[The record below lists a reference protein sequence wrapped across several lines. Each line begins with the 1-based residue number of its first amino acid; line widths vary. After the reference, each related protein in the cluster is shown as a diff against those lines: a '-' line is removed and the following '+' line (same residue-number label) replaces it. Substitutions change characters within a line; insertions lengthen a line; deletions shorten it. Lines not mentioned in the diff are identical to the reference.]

1 LKKNVFFL
9 EFFITIN
16 INTIKEKEKKMFYE
30 EEFIKYIRDNILI
43 EDIIENMFKLPR
55 DNKKSS
61 INSKKYY
68 FRNEKIITIHRN
80 GANGF
85 FILNTNIKG
94 DNIKLVQYLK
104 NCDFLTAVESIAD
117 FYNLDPNS
125 FRTINFKPLD
135 EKIVNNEKK
144 ANYYIHLYKNF
155 KKISGFAENIRGISK
170 NLLNYLL
177 KQNKLKY
184 YKSDK
189 YQTIKIPLYS
199 SKDEICGIQDIF
211 KRENETE
218 WEKRIHGHAGIFF
231 VGNLDKIKSII
242 ITESLFD
249 SLSALQIHFNYNRE
263 KNLSYTFSNLL
274 NELGS
279 ISINGSLSDLKRKAL
294 IDVIKNAKNLHT
306 IVIAFDA
313 DQIGQKYKK
322 EFIELLQSKNILNNY
337 KILILN
343 NYQGYKDFN
352 EYLQAK
358 IESGKI
364 KQVS

>member
-1 LKKNVFFL
+1 
-9 EFFITIN
+9 
-16 INTIKEKEKKMFYE
+16 
-30 EEFIKYIRDNILI
+30 
-43 EDIIENMFKLPR
+43 
-55 DNKKSS
+55 
-61 INSKKYY
+61 
-68 FRNEKIITIHRN
+68 
-80 GANGF
+80 
-85 FILNTNIKG
+85 LN
-94 DNIKLVQYLK
+94 
-104 NCDFLTAVESIAD
+104 
-117 FYNLDPNS
+117 PNS
-125 FRTINFKPLD
+125 FKTINFKSLT
-135 EKIVNNEKK
+135 EKIIESEKK
-144 ANYYIHLYKNF
+144 ANYYIYLYKNL
-155 KKISGFAENIRGISK
+155 KKNAILTEDIRGISEK
-170 NLLNYLL
+170 LLNYLR

-184 YKSDK
+184 YKTDQ

-199 SKDEICGIQDIF
+199 ETNEICGIQDIF
-211 KRENETE
+211 KKTNSEK

-231 VGNLDKIKSII
+231 VGNLVKIKSII